1 MQKTDVDKYKEVVT
15 LGLDKKIVRLKGGFV
30 LDEFDPAV
38 DNDRI
43 LRNRLDRFVKRKNV
57 EGLERMLQDLI
68 QDFEFHYDQHFATIL
83 FQVTGQTIV
92 PIPSESKYVSSR
104 RQIRVENSG
113 KKENSLTFVSIELP
127 TGSSSIYCIR
137 GKHPQLTAKWLD
149 NQTIEIQIPSV
160 REEIERIKVVKMY
173 SESIQIIYKEIS

>member
-1 MQKTDVDKYKEVVT
+1 MADIDKYNEVVT
-15 LGLDKKIVRLKGGFV
+15 LRLDKRLARLKGGIV
-30 LDEFDPAV
+30 LDEFDPAAEG
-38 DNDRI
+38 DRI
-43 LRNRLDRFVKRKNV
+43 LRNRLNRFIKRKNV

-68 QDFEFHYDQHFATIL
+68 RDFEFHYDQQFASVL
-83 FQVTGQTIV
+83 FQVTGHKIV
-92 PIPSESKYVSSR
+92 PIPPQFKSVSTK
-104 RQIRVENSG
+104 RQVRVGTSG

-137 GKHPQLTAKWLD
+137 GKHPLLTAKWLD

-173 SESIQIIYKEIS
+173 SENIHIIYKEIS